1 MLYRAP
7 VVTVSTPAAVAR
19 RLGFPLTLRDGKM
32 TRFEIY
38 GERGRAREAAGLTHG
53 EADTGTT

>member
-1 MLYRAP
+1 LPRG
-7 VVTVSTPAAVAR
+7 
-19 RLGFPLTLRDGKM
+19 LWFLLTLRDGKV

-38 GERGRAREAAGLTHG
+38 GERGRAGEAQGLTHR